1 MKWRWNIAW
10 RMGTGFG
17 VFILAVAILLVVT
30 RMNLSESSAL
40 GQEIDEVL
48 VPSLGAL
55 EQLDQT
61 LADSRVCIN
70 HWLTRQSRAEDEEK
84 VLLRAIVDRK
94 LPDQMATLKAMDGAW
109 TPAAAAHVDT
119 LRQEVDRLRVLY
131 GYIMELLPDFRSYDN
146 PAKVMEAERYA
157 VDGGELE
164 RFTAAVQLRL
174 YTLTEAQN
182 EALRQHTTQ
191 MDELGN
197 QLAMVAGRV
206 AWFVLILG
214 IVLGVV
220 VTRSIVQPVKELKRA
235 LYHMGRGVLPPGDV
249 RVTPDEIGDM
259 ALAVNRLSQGL
270 ARTQKFS
277 QEVGG
282 GAFNTPYEPLSD
294 DDALGKALLQ
304 MRSSLARNERELEGK
319 VQQRTEE
326 LAQEKAKVENV
337 LGDLQDSINYA
348 LRIQQAIL
356 PSDQERREVLSE
368 SAVFYQPRDVVS
380 GDFYWF
386 KAVGSRRMFSAID
399 CTGHGVPGAFLSLVG
414 HNALD
419 RVTKV
424 YTEPHKVL
432 DHLNT
437 HVLALLRKDVQT
449 VASIPDDLVRDL
461 AMSVEGV
468 GPAGGRDI
476 GGQDGMDLGMAAVN
490 WETMMLE
497 YAGANN
503 PLYVVRSGEL
513 QELKPNKFA
522 ICSFEPNTKNYD
534 VQKFPLESG
543 DTLFL
548 ATDGFVD
555 QFGGPHGKK
564 FMRRRFRE
572 LLVETASL
580 PVMEHEAHLKH
591 QFEAWRGEEEQVD
604 DVLVVS
610 VRVP

>member
-1 MKWRWNIAW
+1 
-10 RMGTGFG
+10 
-17 VFILAVAILLVVT
+17 
-30 RMNLSESSAL
+30 
-40 GQEIDEVL
+40 
-48 VPSLGAL
+48 
-55 EQLDQT
+55 
-61 LADSRVCIN
+61 
-70 HWLTRQSRAEDEEK
+70 
-84 VLLRAIVDRK
+84 
-94 LPDQMATLKAMDGAW
+94 
-109 TPAAAAHVDT
+109 
-119 LRQEVDRLRVLY
+119 
-131 GYIMELLPDFRSYDN
+131 
-146 PAKVMEAERYA
+146 
-157 VDGGELE
+157 
-164 RFTAAVQLRL
+164 
-174 YTLTEAQN
+174 
-182 EALRQHTTQ
+182 

-304 MRSSLARNERELEGK
+304 MRSSLHETSANSRARSSSARKNWPKR
-319 VQQRTEE
+319 
-326 LAQEKAKVENV
+326 KAKVENV

-368 SAVFYQPRDVVS
+368 SAVFYQPATWFRGFLLVQGRGQPPHVL
-380 GDFYWF
+380 GDRLHRPRGAW
-386 KAVGSRRMFSAID
+386 
-399 CTGHGVPGAFLSLVG
+399 CVPELGG

-461 AMSVEGV
+461 ALSVEGV
-468 GPAGGRDI
+468 GPRVAATSEGRTAWTWAWPRSTGNDDARI
-476 GGQDGMDLGMAAVN
+476 RRGQQ
-490 WETMMLE
+490 
-497 YAGANN
+497 
-503 PLYVVRSGEL
+503 PLYVVRGGEL

-534 VQKFPLESG
+534 VQKFLWSRATRCSWPRTGLWTNSAGRMARIHAPPLPG
-543 DTLFL
+543 VVGGNGFL
-548 ATDGFVD
+548 AGDG
-555 QFGGPHGKK
+555 
-564 FMRRRFRE
+564 
-572 LLVETASL
+572 A
-580 PVMEHEAHLKH
+580 
-591 QFEAWRGEEEQVD
+591 
-604 DVLVVS
+604 
-610 VRVP
+610 